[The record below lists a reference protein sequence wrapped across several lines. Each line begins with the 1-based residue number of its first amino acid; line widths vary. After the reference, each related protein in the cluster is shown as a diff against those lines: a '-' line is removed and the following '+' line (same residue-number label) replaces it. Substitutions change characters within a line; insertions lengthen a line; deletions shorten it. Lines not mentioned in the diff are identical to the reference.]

1 MRDLRKEL
9 RKKILDKEYRRD
21 DEGRIVVDMYVKD
34 DEDFLSE
41 FSSNDAYVID
51 GAVAEFLAERTHAV
65 PSGEPLALHI
75 KSRCIDETEERLYTA
90 AIKEYYTE
98 KYRAT
103 RKELKIQNRI
113 ALVLGVLGVIVLA
126 FAVWLEY
133 RFDSL
138 IWSEVIDIAAWVFL
152 WEAVDIKCFKTREL
166 SMLRKRYAALMSMKV
181 EYENV

>member
-1 MRDLRKEL
+1 M
-9 RKKILDKEYRRD
+9 
-21 DEGRIVVDMYVKD
+21 
-34 DEDFLSE
+34 
-41 FSSNDAYVID
+41 
-51 GAVAEFLAERTHAV
+51 
-65 PSGEPLALHI
+65 
-75 KSRCIDETEERLYTA
+75 
-90 AIKEYYTE
+90 
-98 KYRAT
+98 
-103 RKELKIQNRI
+103 KIQNRI